1 MHLDD
6 QTLRRLVDGRLDPK
20 EQEQVMAH
28 LAACDDCVEKVDALW
43 AEQPL
48 GTAVGETEPLDPAT
62 ARRVEKKVVKRIHR
76 SDLTGEMLRLLVQG
90 FAGVAVALAR
100 PLVDR
105 PQQKREE

>member
-6 QTLRRLVDGRLDPK
+6 QTLRRLVDGRLHEK
-20 EQEQVMAH
+20 EQEQIMAH
-28 LAACDDCVEKVDALW
+28 LAECGECVDKVDALW
-43 AEQPL
+43 AAQPL

-105 PQQKREE
+105 PQKRNK